1 MPCYTY
7 KCLECGKE
15 FETFHMMGE
24 KLEACSQT
32 EDSECEQS
40 QQGEIVRIL
49 SPVSKKIDIQE
60 KVGDVVKKEIKDSKE
75 RIEEAKKDFQ
85 KEYQQ

>member
-24 KLEACSQT
+24 KLESCSQT
-32 EDSECEQS
+32 EDSECEQT
-40 QQGEIVRIL
+40 QQGDIVRIL
-49 SPVSKKIDIQE
+49 SPVSKMNDI
-60 KVGDVVKKEIKDSKE
+60 KSKTGDVVKKEIKDSKE
-75 RIEEAKKDFQ
+75 RIEEAKRDFQ
-85 KEYQQ
+85 KEHER